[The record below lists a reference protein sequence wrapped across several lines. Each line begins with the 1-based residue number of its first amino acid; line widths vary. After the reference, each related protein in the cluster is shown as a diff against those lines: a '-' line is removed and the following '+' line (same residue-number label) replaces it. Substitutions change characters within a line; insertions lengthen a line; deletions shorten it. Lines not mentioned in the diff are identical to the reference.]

1 MKCYR
6 KKLKFWKALKHMQ
19 LLHLFLLRLYKLLRP
34 QTPKNIPPVIIKPKQ
49 KQDAEVTKTELKSKI
64 NPSQLNVSINS
75 MKTAKNEVVVIII
88 SCNSEQKCQKLIRN
102 IQEQDTED
110 KYTVQLPQM
119 KKPRFKLVMPTTNDM
134 NMEDITNCIK
144 QQNQYIQD
152 DDYLQ
157 LTYIKQIQNN
167 KSIVFGEC
175 SGDLFGR
182 LMASKKVFISWER
195 CPIYEDTRIPR
206 CKKCFGYNHKES
218 DCRNRLTCA
227 ICSLEHRSENCPKS
241 FKKCCNCSRA
251 NEKFNLNQNAEHEAF
266 SLDCP
271 TYKYFLQRHKASI
284 DYYSK

>member
-1 MKCYR
+1 
-6 KKLKFWKALKHMQ
+6 
-19 LLHLFLLRLYKLLRP
+19 
-34 QTPKNIPPVIIKPKQ
+34 
-49 KQDAEVTKTELKSKI
+49 
-64 NPSQLNVSINS
+64 
-75 MKTAKNEVVVIII
+75 
-88 SCNSEQKCQKLIRN
+88 
-102 IQEQDTED
+102 
-110 KYTVQLPQM
+110 
-119 KKPRFKLVMPTTNDM
+119 MPTTNDM

-167 KSIVFGEC
+167 KSIVFDEC